1 MEYEIVTL
9 KERVTVGI
17 TATTNNNDP
26 NVGAVIGGLWGTFYK
41 DNIFEKIKEKKTHKT
56 LAIYSDYKG
65 QEQDDYNITV
75 ACEVNAIDNVPEG
88 LVAKKIKA
96 GNYAKFVIKGDV
108 QKDVLKFW
116 QELWNMKLDRAFL
129 SDFEE
134 YQDCNMEE
142 AEVHI
147 YIGLK

>member
-1 MEYEIVTL
+1 MEYEIVKL
-9 KERVTVGI
+9 EEKIAVGI
-17 TATTNNNDP
+17 TSVTNNNDP
-26 NVGAVIGGLWGTFYK
+26 DVGVIIGGLWETFYK
-41 DNIFEKIKEKKTHKT
+41 DNVFEKIKEKKTHKT

-65 QEQDDYNITV
+65 QEQDDYNITI
-75 ACEVNAIDNVPEG
+75 ACEVNAINEVPEG
-88 LVAKKIKA
+88 LAVKKINA
-96 GNYAKFVIKGDV
+96 GNYAKFIIKGDV

-116 QELWNMKLDRAFL
+116 QELWGMNLDRAFL

-134 YQDCNMEE
+134 YQSCSMQE